1 MYIRPVHAELD
12 VPTLQEFI
20 RKYPLGL
27 FTTSINHPDH
37 PTIQTTHIP
46 FVLDVPNS
54 PFPHNGPSS
63 EGDEASSVSPPNL
76 GTLRGHMAR
85 ANPQTKVMISSLT
98 STQSYSL
105 LPSWLSS
112 SSSSEG
118 SQSLELK
125 DDVLILFQAPTH
137 SYVTPSFYVQTKP
150 STGKVAPTW
159 DYAAVQVYG
168 RARIHHQVNEES
180 SAFLQKQ
187 IEDLTHFQES
197 ASGREKPWSV
207 AEAPEKYVELLKK
220 GIIGLEIK
228 ITRIEG
234 RFKLGQEL
242 PDGDWLG
249 AVQGFRSLETAEGA
263 KMAEMIEERG
273 KARGLDS
280 SIPQDLVAE

>member
-1 MYIRPVHAELD
+1 
-12 VPTLQEFI
+12 
-20 RKYPLGL
+20 
-27 FTTSINHPDH
+27 
-37 PTIQTTHIP
+37 
-46 FVLDVPNS
+46 
-54 PFPHNGPSS
+54 
-63 EGDEASSVSPPNL
+63 
-76 GTLRGHMAR
+76 
-85 ANPQTKVMISSLT
+85 MISSL
-98 STQSYSL
+98 SPTQSFSL

-112 SSSSEG
+112 SG
-118 SQSLELK
+118 SGNDPQSLELK
-125 DDVLILFQAPTH
+125 DDILILFQAPIH

-168 RARIHHQVNEES
+168 RARIHHQINEES

-187 IEDLTHFQES
+187 IEDLTLQQEA

-207 AEAPEKYVELLKK
+207 AEAPLNYVELLKK
-220 GIIGLEIK
+220 GIVGLEIK

-249 AVQGFRSLETAEGA
+249 AVKGFRSLGTPEGA

-280 SIPQDLVAE
+280 NIAQGSATD